1 MTPIFIVILL
11 GSLVNTSYR
20 SVPEQTD
27 ASPNFTATG
36 EKTCG
41 HGIAISQ
48 DLLKKNGGPLE
59 FGDTVYIDQIGLKIV
74 NDVMNRRH
82 KQRIDVW
89 VATYKEEKEFDLKF
103 RNKKLKVWKIVTIFD
118 KEPHKNEVR
127 KMRISNA
134 KDQVWNIFLQ

>member
-1 MTPIFIVILL
+1 MKPALVLILIGNL
-11 GSLVNTSYR
+11 IGTSYR

-41 HGIAISQ
+41 HGIAVSL
-48 DLLKKNGGPLE
+48 DLLRSHGGPLE
-59 FGDTVYIDQIGLKIV
+59 FGDDVYIEGIGLKVV

-82 KQRIDVW
+82 KQRIDIW

-103 RNKKLKVWKIVTIFD
+103 GNKKLKVWKVITVLERETQ
-118 KEPHKNEVR
+118 NEQLR
-127 KMRISNA
+127 QGFRTKIW
-134 KDQVWNIFLQ
+134 QVK